1 MNYFMFDY
9 TSDNDSYYKL
19 KEILENINYI
29 IKHSDNKNI
38 LNDNDNKIAMQNGI
52 IGFYKNIIFE
62 VLKKRI
68 VKKIKKMIFLMK
80 KNKEK
85 NEDIS
90 LLKEEVGRIFEI
102 INICKE
108 IITGEKLIEINKQ
121 FYNYLLT
128 KEFILYIQKI
138 K

>member
-1 MNYFMFDY
+1 MFDY

-19 KEILENINYI
+19 KEIFENINYI
-29 IKHSDNKNI
+29 LKNSNNKNI

-62 VLKKRI
+62 ILKKRI
-68 VKKIKKMIFLMK
+68 GKKIKKMIFLMK

-85 NEDIS
+85 DEDIN
-90 LLKEEVGRIFEI
+90 LLKKEVGRIFEI

-121 FYNYLLT
+121 FYDYLLS
-128 KEFILYIQKI
+128 KEFILYIQKL